1 VQEQKEALERALEEA
16 KTEALADVEGEIEEV
31 RAAFDEAIEEF
42 EASIGGLRER
52 MTDLQKAILERL
64 RQARGQVD
72 LADYPLPEGRQAH
85 EGNDGLYDSS
95 RNYLDQLDYYKRYR
109 QHGVEE

>member
-1 VQEQKEALERALEEA
+1 MERALEEA
-16 KTEALADVEGEIEEV
+16 KTEALADVEDEIEEV

-42 EASIGGLRER
+42 EASIADLRER
-52 MTDLQKAILERL
+52 MTDLQEAILERL
-64 RQARGQVD
+64 RRARGQVD

-85 EGNDGLYDSS
+85 EDNDVLYDSS